1 MTAKIQKITYQ
12 GTKLRFE
19 MVYFLNSIVGNFLK
33 QLIGK
38 RELQNF
44 KKKTPTIE
52 WHALMPVNLF
62 VDISMTY
69 MYWS

>member
-12 GTKLRFE
+12 GTKLHFE
-19 MVYFLNSIVGNFLK
+19 MVYFLNSILGNFLY

-44 KKKTPTIE
+44 KNKTPTIE
-52 WHALMPVNLF
+52 LHALMPVNLF